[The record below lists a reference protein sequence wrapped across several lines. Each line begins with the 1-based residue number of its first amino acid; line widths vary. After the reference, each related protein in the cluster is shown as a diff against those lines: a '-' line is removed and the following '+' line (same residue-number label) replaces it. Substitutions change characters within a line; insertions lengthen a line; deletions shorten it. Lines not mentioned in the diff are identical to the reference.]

1 MPITMEKTLAHMA
14 WANQKVYQACGTL
27 PTEALESYI
36 VNPEWN
42 VAKMLQHIVSGAD
55 WFVFCLGIA
64 DWNDV
69 PTPTSSS
76 EISELAIL
84 LKKLDAQIF
93 STFLLEDELLTFQEN
108 NREIKVPRSLLL
120 SQAVHHATE
129 HRAQLIDAL
138 ESRGYSA
145 VNLDSIDLWGYEYSL
160 NSASALIEE
169 GA

>member
-1 MPITMEKTLAHMA
+1 MEKTLAHMA
-14 WANQKVYQACGTL
+14 WANQKVYQACESL
-27 PTEALESYI
+27 PPEALESFI

-42 VAKMLQHIVSGAD
+42 VAKILQHIVSGAD

-64 DWNDV
+64 DWNDI

-76 EISELAIL
+76 EIGELAIL

-93 STFLLEDELLTFQEN
+93 SAFLLEDELLTFQEDN
-108 NREIKVPRSLLL
+108 EEITAPRSLLL

-138 ESRGYSA
+138 ESRGYNA
-145 VNLDSIDLWGYEYSL
+145 INLDSIDLWGYAYSL
-160 NSASALIEE
+160 NSGSASIAE